1 MGRSSMTIKAR
12 LALTQDFSGD
22 RPGVTF
28 YSIQPAGTW
37 TGGDLDASVFEN
49 VIKGGKTYLM
59 AGQLQ
64 DVNAWDITF
73 AEFPSSDSWRRSV
86 ELVFDWIFRSGG
98 VVAWIADGI
107 GYTGPPDLF
116 VPEKTAEVILE
127 GRSVDG
133 LQVGLLDLDEP
144 LIPLNKAQLEQL
156 RLAAQ
161 GLADTEWVDVS

>member
-1 MGRSSMTIKAR
+1 MGCDSVTINAR
-12 LALTQDFSGD
+12 AALTQDFSGG

-37 TGGDLDASVFEN
+37 TGGDLDVNVFEN
-49 VIKGGKTYLM
+49 VVKGGKTYLM
-59 AGQLQ
+59 AGRLQ
-64 DVNAWDITF
+64 DVNVWDITF
-73 AEFPSSDSWRRSV
+73 EEFPSNDSWRRSV

-116 VPEKTAEVILE
+116 VAEETAELILE
-127 GRSVDG
+127 GRSADG
-133 LQVGLLDLDEP
+133 LRVGLLDLDEP
-144 LIPLNKAQLEQL
+144 LKPLGKTELEQL
-156 RLAAQ
+156 RLAAR